1 MSKLTRSDLR
11 ALIRA
16 TLSESFM
23 RDQLFRYSEKDMHA
37 ILVSQIRDVVREQS
51 RRGHSQEK
59 IFRAMKEVFA
69 GMVEDMK
76 SEQELDK
83 EVS

>member
-1 MSKLTRSDLR
+1 MSKLTRFDLR

-16 TLSESFM
+16 TLSESFE
-23 RDQLFRYSEKDMHA
+23 RDQLFRYSEKDMHD

-69 GMVEDMK
+69 EMVQDMRV
-76 SEQELDK
+76 EQDLNK
-83 EVS
+83 ETG